1 MSLLHWANYKGL
13 ADYTVDEENPY
24 ALPIIVRV
32 EKDPELVPTHE
43 EVQLA
48 VAYAIAAFFDS
59 DKTAP
64 GGDWYNETHRW
75 LEGRIRKIARRARG
89 TEWEKIRSLNNVYIK
104 YGKAEVIILAPH
116 SVSEPLPEVK
126 KLQVSGLDL
135 ERTCLDQPTSLKG
148 YMTFSLNPEI
158 EMSTGKTLAQVGH
171 AVQLAIFASDYKTL
185 LSWRDNNTPIRLAA
199 WNSFDGVEV
208 RDAGFTEIEAGSLT
222 AKGNLTYKTI

>member
-89 TEWEKIRSLNNVYIK
+89 TEWKRFALLI
-104 YGKAEVIILAPH
+104 
-116 SVSEPLPEVK
+116 
-126 KLQVSGLDL
+126 
-135 ERTCLDQPTSLKG
+135 TS
-148 YMTFSLNPEI
+148 I
-158 EMSTGKTLAQVGH
+158 
-171 AVQLAIFASDYKTL
+171 
-185 LSWRDNNTPIRLAA
+185 
-199 WNSFDGVEV
+199 
-208 RDAGFTEIEAGSLT
+208 
-222 AKGNLTYKTI
+222 